1 MEQQGTVHQVT
12 IDGQPIQVE
21 DGTTIL
27 DAAGRLGIEI
37 PHLCY
42 HPALEP
48 YGVCRVCIV
57 EMRKGRRVKT
67 VTACNFPIQDDELVI
82 FTNSEGIVRDR
93 RTVLE
98 LLLARCY
105 SSPVV
110 RDFCAKH
117 GVDDTDLVK
126 TEAELC
132 TLCGR
137 CVNVCRDLIGQA
149 AIGFESRG
157 SERSTAVPFG
167 KPTDQC
173 IGCGACVYVCPT
185 DCIKM
190 EDLPQDRVVDRWMTT
205 APLLTCRRCGKG
217 FGTVRELEL
226 LKGRHPVVK
235 QYLEECPECRERGL
249 GESLAGKAPASG
261 GSVAVR

>member
-1 MEQQGTVHQVT
+1 MENHDTVHQVT
-12 IDGQPIQVE
+12 IDGRPISVE

-27 DAAGRLGIEI
+27 EAAGRLGIEI
-37 PHLCY
+37 PTLCH

-57 EMRKGRRVKT
+57 ELRRGKRTKV
-67 VTACNFPIQDDELVI
+67 VTACNYPIQDDELVI
-82 FTNSEGIVRDR
+82 LTNSEGIVRDR
-93 RTVLE
+93 STVLE

-110 RDFCAKH
+110 REFCAKH
-117 GVDDTDLVK
+117 GVLDTDLEK
-126 TEAELC
+126 REGEHC

-149 AIGFESRG
+149 AIGFEGRG
-157 SERSTAVPFG
+157 SDRSTAVPFG
-167 KPTDQC
+167 KPTDRC
-173 IGCGACVYVCPT
+173 IGCGACVHVCPT
-185 DCIKM
+185 ACIKM

-205 APLLTCRRCGKG
+205 APILKCRRCGKG

-226 LKGRHPVVK
+226 LRSRHPVVK
-235 QYLEECPECRERGL
+235 LYLEKCPECRAMEL